1 MTFFRRFRDGCKR
14 DACAPVFYLFDKP
27 MKTNIVR
34 RQLIYVLS
42 CAVSLIFFATTA
54 EAHVKWFTEFN
65 VAAPPKPIGDV
76 IDKTFVWMFVISVI
90 GCYLFFLADRFIYEE
105 GYLSRFDKK
114 LKLFDNLANIIMRA
128 ASGIFFL
135 CLFLWWA
142 LGFGESFYITPEL
155 KTASP
160 IVPWVHL
167 VIALC
172 VISRRTAPITGI
184 GIFALWIIAAV
195 HYSLFHML
203 DYVIFLGIAYFLTV
217 SSATGKTWLKSSFVV
232 LFACTG
238 LTLIWA
244 AVEKFAYADWT
255 NPIFEKSPHVLMGM
269 SADTFM
275 KLSGFME
282 FFITFILL
290 GAVSVVGRLVSLGF
304 MSIFVTAVFEFGAV
318 DAIGHLMIVAILF
331 VLIVRGPTDARDM
344 LVLPDKSLFTEAY
357 FMTGLYYLAF
367 VTIFILYYGIHYYSF
382 G

>member
-1 MTFFRRFRDGCKR
+1 
-14 DACAPVFYLFDKP
+14 
-27 MKTNIVR
+27 
-34 RQLIYVLS
+34 
-42 CAVSLIFFATTA
+42 
-54 EAHVKWFTEFN
+54 
-65 VAAPPKPIGDV
+65 
-76 IDKTFVWMFVISVI
+76 
-90 GCYLFFLADRFIYEE
+90 
-105 GYLSRFDKK
+105 
-114 LKLFDNLANIIMRA
+114 MRA

-167 VIALC
+167 LIAIC

-184 GIFALWIIAAV
+184 GIFVLWIIAAV
-195 HYSLFHML
+195 HFSLFHML

-217 SSATGKTWLKSSFVV
+217 SSAKGKSWLKSSFVV

-244 AVEKFAYADWT
+244 AVEKFAYAEWT

-269 SADTFM
+269 SAATFM

-282 FFITFILL
+282 FFITFVLL
-290 GAVSVVGRLVSLGF
+290 GSVSVVGRLVSLGF

-367 VTIFILYYGIHYYSF
+367 VTVFILYYGIHYYSF
-382 G
+382 GS